1 MIDIHAHVIPGLDD
15 GSPDMATSLEMCRMA
30 AADGI
35 TDVVATPHY
44 QNGVGV
50 SSVSVIPPALDA
62 LRDALKQAGI
72 PLRLHM
78 ALEMPLRED
87 YLLLYRDGTWLAY
100 DATRK
105 YILLE
110 CPAFPMQG
118 VAILSRAVE
127 RLVQAGAIP
136 ILAHPE
142 RLPFLDNPVDAG
154 TIRRLGAPFQITAQA
169 LDSPS
174 PSGHRAR
181 AWLERG
187 WVDFI
192 ATDAHGIHRRPPCLS
207 RARDFVA
214 GRFGERAA
222 ETLTTRNPQKILAG
236 EPL

>member
-1 MIDIHAHVIPGLDD
+1 MIDIHAHVLPDLDD

-30 AADGI
+30 VADGI

-50 SSVSVIPPALDA
+50 SSVSVIPPALDG
-62 LRDALKQAGI
+62 LRRELEKAGI
-72 PLRLHM
+72 PLHLHM

-87 YLLLYRDGTWLAY
+87 CLPLYRDGTWLAY
-100 DATRK
+100 DAARK

-110 CPAFPMQG
+110 CPAFPVQG
-118 VAILSRAVE
+118 VAILSRTVE

-136 ILAHPE
+136 VLAHPE
-142 RLPFLDNPVDAG
+142 RLPFLDNPADAG
-154 TIRRLGAPFQITAQA
+154 AIRRLGAPFQVTAQA
-169 LDSPS
+169 LDSPTS
-174 PSGHRAR
+174 SGHRAR

-187 WVDFI
+187 WVDAI
-192 ATDAHGIHRRPPCLS
+192 ATDAHGLHRRPPRLS

-214 GRFGERAA
+214 SRFGDNAA
-222 ETLTTRNPQKILAG
+222 ELLATRNPMKILAG